1 MNYLIVFSAP
11 IWLVINRYGTTS
23 KESRINWFGTM
34 TGAKRHAA
42 ALLERGVSAK
52 VFCRD
57 DQTGAHVLCA
67 EKPWNA
73 QTNKHEGWR

>member
-1 MNYLIVFSAP
+1 MSYQIVFSAP
-11 IWLVINRYGTTS
+11 IWLALGPNS
-23 KESRINWFGTM
+23 KQISSISWVGTM
-34 TGAKRHAA
+34 AGAKRHAA

-57 DQTGAHVLCA
+57 DQTGAAVLCA